1 MEGMLTQE
9 EVNRL
14 LSGMCI
20 NDEEV
25 VVKERTLDE
34 AINNAKRGRVKRHM
48 RSRPVKLSDYLS
60 DIKMETPVESVKKIT
75 EPHTDLWGWYST
87 TENADKTPI
96 KKTYMPEY
104 SDKDTCTACGK
115 EFDIGRAYTKEP
127 KCPYCGQP
135 FKIDC
140 WIS

>member
-1 MEGMLTQE
+1 MDGMLTQ

-14 LSGMCI
+14 LSGICI
-20 NDEEV
+20 DDEGE

-34 AINNAKRGRVKRHM
+34 AINNAKRGRVQRHM
-48 RSRPVKLSDYLS
+48 RSRSARLSDFLS
-60 DIKMETPVESVKKIT
+60 DAKTNQSEESSNKAA
-75 EPHTDLWGWYST
+75 EAHTDLWGWYGT
-87 TENADKTPI
+87 MENADKTPI

-104 SDKDTCTACGK
+104 SETDTCPACNK
-115 EFDIGRAYTKEP
+115 EFDIGKAYTQEP

-135 FKIDC
+135 FEIDC